1 MTSTSTL
8 YQGLQSCLEPKMAPP
23 RSNFPQPITFPQK
36 SKICQHEDEIEQ
48 ENDNVGGW
56 SFIQAL
62 ANPCQYSKKS
72 DEESKVYVHPL
83 VKLSS
88 LNTNSLNMCTESLG
102 SETGSD
108 ISENIGEF
116 SSLLMEKETNFHGV
130 QRSKCREF
138 AKKIR
143 RAASYPPPLT
153 SMSGNEGVQIRPHRE
168 GGRLLLKATSITSWN
183 SNFRVER
190 ANGRLKL
197 SLLIHDECR
206 HGEEDVIIQNDEEN
220 GSSKLG
226 EYSSRPTRCKA
237 SGSRNKGLSC
247 WEPFWVAIS

>member
-1 MTSTSTL
+1 
-8 YQGLQSCLEPKMAPP
+8 MAPP
-23 RSNFPQPITFPQK
+23 RSKFPQPITFPQK

-108 ISENIGEF
+108 ISEN
-116 SSLLMEKETNFHGV
+116 MEKETNFHGV

-237 SGSRNKGLSC
+237 RGSRNKGISC

>member
-23 RSNFPQPITFPQK
+23 TPNFSQPITLPQT
-36 SKICQHEDEIEQ
+36 SKICQHEDETEQ
-48 ENDNVGGW
+48 ENDNVGGL

-62 ANPCQYSKKS
+62 ANPCQYSKKG
-72 DEESKVYVHPL
+72 DEKDEIYVHPL

-108 ISENIGEF
+108 ISENIE
-116 SSLLMEKETNFHGV
+116 EKETISHRV

-138 AKKIR
+138 AKKIKR
-143 RAASYPPPLT
+143 VASYPPPLT

-183 SNFRVER
+183 SSFRVER

-197 SLLIHDECR
+197 SLLIH
-206 HGEEDVIIQNDEEN
+206 GEEDVIIQNDEESC
-220 GSSKLG
+220 SSKLG

-237 SGSRNKGLSC
+237 SGSRNKWISC